1 MELPPRRRFRRPRP
15 GAVVECRLLEPV
27 PPASML
33 DREKIVAV
41 LERRF
46 PGASAGQVAA
56 AANAIVGLDEEWEE
70 VALSGAQFNNSGL
83 SYCNADCWLRT
94 VTRGG
99 ASIRVYRKTSAD

>member
-1 MELPPRRRFRRPRP
+1 
-15 GAVVECRLLEPV
+15 
-27 PPASML
+27 ML

-70 VALSGAQFNNSGL
+70 VVMSPAYFNNSGV
-83 SYCNADCWLRT
+83 SYCDAACWLRA
-94 VTRGG
+94 VTRSG
-99 ASIRVYRKTSAD
+99 ASLRVYRKTSDD